1 MTIQNFLSK
10 STSKQGATKGEKMT
24 EKLKKFIDGMLNI
37 AEAIASLTGTEIDD
51 KVVKALQ
58 KAFEEFTKK

>member
-1 MTIQNFLSK
+1 
-10 STSKQGATKGEKMT
+10 MT
-24 EKLKKFIDGMLNI
+24 ERLKKFIDGMLNI